1 MVITMKK
8 IINGLVLI
16 TMALTTASCLEV
28 VEPTGYLTETKKNEL
43 FEADPASLL
52 GASVTGMYNNLMSF
66 VETDLSHNY
75 FGQKSFDYLTS
86 LMGNDM
92 VMTGRYAMSIYH
104 YYLDY
109 WQHNYAPTANR
120 WAEYYTAIK
129 DANNILDMID
139 PESENPAELYYRAIA
154 LSFRGYAY
162 LQLTY
167 LYQHSYYVG
176 VEGTKWG
183 KGQKYDFSEEPC
195 VPLLLED
202 TEGDQPRSS
211 LKAVHARITEDLTT
225 ALSLFE
231 ALDMVYTLE
240 TTDFD
245 GTVVAMHLARQC
257 MILNDWEGAAE
268 YAALVM
274 SYYPVLVSEND
285 LLQGFSDKNLP
296 DVVFAG
302 DVTSD
307 NTGVYASWFSQMD
320 YYSDGYAGIGVWRP
334 AFKPLVDRIDDN
346 DVRLQWFCCQRST
359 GYTLTDEDGNEQ
371 VLTLVRDLMQPAPAE
386 YLSVKFIGTG
396 RNNILAGR
404 FEGWEL
410 GDYIYLRSEEAYL
423 IYAEAMAHLGEY
435 AEAEKV
441 LEDFMKTR
449 QPDYDYSFTDY
460 ASLVEEIIY
469 QKRVEFWGEG
479 MEFLDNRRLNIPVD
493 RTDETW
499 GAENNNHYA
508 GAKGYTEQ
516 ESEKFLYQLPDKE
529 MENNTALT
537 PGDQN

>member
-43 FEADPASLL
+43 FEADPSSLL

-92 VMTGRYAMSIYH
+92 VMTGRYGMSIYH

-109 WQHNYAPTANR
+109 WQHNYTPTANR

-139 PESENPAELYYRAIA
+139 PKSENPAELYYRAVA

-274 SYYPVLVSEND
+274 SCYPVLVSEND

-307 NTGVYASWFSQMD
+307 NTGIYASWFSQMD

-359 GYTLTDEDGNEQ
+359 GFTVTDENGNEQ
-371 VLTLVRDLMQPAPAE
+371 VLTLVRDLMKVAPAE

-435 AEAEKV
+435 KEAEKV

-449 QPDYDYSFTDY
+449 QPDYDYLFTDY

-508 GAKGYTEQ
+508 GAKAYTEQ